1 MAFCEYC
8 GRQLA
13 EGEICTCRQNQAGN
27 EPAEQKPKKSKT
39 GLVIAIIVLILIV
52 AGGVTAFLNI
62 ANGYRKPLDSIASA
76 INKKNTDIDSLASIV
91 LPDFAA
97 ASYKKAV
104 KIMKTS
110 ENFADGYDELTQ
122 ELADWYDS
130 MDDEYGAGWKVKFDC
145 SDKERL
151 DAEQLDRVS
160 AVYAGFYDS
169 YFESICED
177 IADYDKYD
185 YEDLADTMGLTASK
199 AKDICK
205 VAVNLMKEFKDIKA
219 ADGYNLIGRV
229 VVSDSKGETLWK
241 SDKMTVKVIKLN
253 GDWMIDYTSV
263 ISESGLGAW
272 GMDLLDGI
280 Y

>member
-13 EGEICTCRQNQAGN
+13 EGEVCNCRQNQTGN
-27 EPAEQKPKKSKT
+27 EPAEQKPKKSKK

-52 AGGVTAFLNI
+52 AGGVAAFLNI
-62 ANGYRKPLDSIASA
+62 ANGYKKPVDSIASA

-91 LPDFAA
+91 LPDFAVS
-97 ASYKKAV
+97 SYKKAV

-110 ENFADGYDELTQ
+110 ENFADGYDEVTQ
-122 ELADWYDS
+122 ALADFYDS
-130 MDDEYGAGWKVKFDC
+130 MDDSYGVGWKVKFDC
-145 SDKERL
+145 ADKERL
-151 DAEQLDRVS
+151 DSDQLDRVS
-160 AVYAGFYDS
+160 AVYAGFYDT

-177 IADYDKYD
+177 IAGYDKYD
-185 YEDLADTMGLTASK
+185 YEDLADTMDITASK

-205 VAVNLMKEFKDIKA
+205 VAVNFMKEFKDIKVT
-219 ADGYNLIGRV
+219 DGYNLTGRV
-229 VVSDSKGETLWK
+229 VVSDSTGETLWK

-263 ISESGLGAW
+263 ISGSDLRSW
-272 GMDLLDGI
+272 GIDLLDGI

>member
-13 EGEICTCRQNQAGN
+13 EGEVCTCQQGQQGNQ
-27 EPAEQKPKKSKT
+27 PVEQKPKKNKK
-39 GLVIAIIVLILIV
+39 GLVIAVIVLILIV
-52 AGGVTAFLNI
+52 AGGVAAFLHI
-62 ANGYRKPLDSIASA
+62 ANGYKKPVDSIASA

-91 LPDFAA
+91 LPDFAVS
-97 ASYKKAV
+97 SYKKAV

-110 ENFADGYDELTQ
+110 EDFADGYDMVTQ
-122 ELADWYDS
+122 ELADFYDD
-130 MDDEYGAGWKVKFDC
+130 MDETYGEGWKVKFDC
-145 SDKERL
+145 TDKERL
-151 DAEQLDRVS
+151 DADQLDRVS

-169 YFESICED
+169 YFESICDE
-177 IADYDKYD
+177 IAGYDKYD

-205 VAVNLMKEFKDIKA
+205 VAVNFMKEFKDIKVT
-219 ADGYNLIGRV
+219 DGYNLTGRV
-229 VVSDSKGETLWK
+229 VVSDSTGETLWK

-263 ISESGLGAW
+263 ISDSDLSSW
-272 GMDLLDGI
+272 GIDLLDDI